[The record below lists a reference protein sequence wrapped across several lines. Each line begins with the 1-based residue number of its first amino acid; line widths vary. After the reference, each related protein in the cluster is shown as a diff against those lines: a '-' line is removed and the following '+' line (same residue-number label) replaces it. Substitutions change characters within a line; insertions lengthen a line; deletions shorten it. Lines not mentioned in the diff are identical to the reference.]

1 MLPVFGNKLLID
13 RGKMIR
19 RFNPTRRLYRL
30 SKLSYSKHG
39 KSICPVISDNPRRL
53 SELELANIKHA
64 LVDFVL
70 RVSGID
76 DDTRERHTSEVAVLP
91 AVLETLLDNFT

>member
-1 MLPVFGNKLLID
+1 MD

-30 SKLSYSKHG
+30 SKFSHSKHG
-39 KSICPVISDNPRRL
+39 KSICPVKCDNPHRL
-53 SELELANIKHA
+53 SEMELANIKHA

-70 RVSGID
+70 RVSVED
-76 DDTRERHTSEVAVLP
+76 ERERYTSEIEILP
-91 AVLETLLDNFT
+91 AVLDTLLDNFT